1 MNVMNFSKMASVL
14 MLLISSV
21 LFTSCFDCIE
31 GTGPKQSEE
40 RELGSFSKLEVN
52 LPADV
57 FIHFGD
63 IPGLKIS
70 AQANL
75 LKEIRSSVHSN
86 TLELESTSCINTN
99 ESIRIDLTVVSLSE
113 IVLNGSGSVQ
123 TREVMNAED
132 LLISLNGSGS
142 ISADVFTNS
151 MEASI
156 AGSGNMILNGTAK
169 ETELSIKG
177 SGNFLGLGLNTF
189 EAEINISGSGD
200 ADIHALNKLVVD
212 ITGSGSVKYIGSP
225 DIKTSISGS
234 GNVTKKGN

>member
-21 LFTSCFDCIE
+21 LFTSCFDCVE

-63 IPGLKIS
+63 NHELKIT

-75 LKEIRSSVHSN
+75 LKEIRSSVHGK
-86 TLELESTSCINTN
+86 TLELETASCINTS
-99 ESIRIDLTVVSLSE
+99 ESVRIDLTVVSLSQ

-132 LLISLNGSGS
+132 MQISLNGSGN

-151 MEASI
+151 LEASVN
-156 AGSGNMILNGTAK
+156 GSGNMILNGTAK
-169 ETELSIKG
+169 ETDLSLNG
-177 SGNFLGLGLNTF
+177 SGNFMGLGLNTF
-189 EAEINISGSGD
+189 EAKIDISGSGD
-200 ADIHALNKLVVD
+200 ADIHALNKLVVE
-212 ITGSGSVKYIGSP
+212 IRGSGSVVYIGSP
-225 DIKTSISGS
+225 DIKTNISGS